1 MSKKVRSKRPE
12 PPAGRP
18 SPPELFPV
26 PKFGQVVVRLL
37 SEALTMN
44 QHPGKDR
51 PVACPGEER
60 CPRALHAGDTRFKA
74 YAACER
80 WRPEP
85 YGDWL
90 PCVLEITEAL
100 WRIMR
105 KHELRGTYWSLW
117 RLKSEGAPK
126 EVTGEL
132 VDEVNADALRKDVD
146 IYVVVHRVYGTNDIH
161 WGVEPL
167 LDPIPPLPPSTD
179 GPPAALRGK
188 KIQKE
193 KLKAAAPDLSEPSM
207 ADAMEKLRARI
218 GTLPNGTER

>member
-1 MSKKVRSKRPE
+1 MSKKVRPKRPE

-51 PVACPGEER
+51 PIACPGEER
-60 CPRALHAGDTRFKA
+60 CPKALHAGATRFKA

-85 YGDWL
+85 IGDWL

-126 EVTGEL
+126 EVTGDL
-132 VDEVNADALRKDVD
+132 VDEVDADTLRKDVD

-179 GPPAALRGK
+179 GPPASLRGK
-188 KIQKE
+188 KVQKE
-193 KLKAAAPDLSEPSM
+193 KLEASERRASSPADLERLRKAKEQLAGQM
-207 ADAMEKLRARI
+207 
-218 GTLPNGTER
+218 NGQSH